1 MGTHT
6 SMLDSQKNIR
16 FVYIKCNF
24 KIKLSKEITLI
35 RENITTVEKITESNN
50 VDRPSSLQII
60 QLKQQQQQ
68 QYSVSLKLLVPVH
81 PCCCYF

>member
-68 QYSVSLKLLVPVH
+68 YSVSLKLLVPVH